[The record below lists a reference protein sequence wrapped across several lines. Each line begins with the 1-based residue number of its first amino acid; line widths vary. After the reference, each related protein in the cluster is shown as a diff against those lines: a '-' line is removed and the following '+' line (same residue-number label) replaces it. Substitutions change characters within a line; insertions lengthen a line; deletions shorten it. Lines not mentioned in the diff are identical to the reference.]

1 MNSSAGFRP
10 PKLSEINKLSCLFQV
25 FFCPPQPHQMAQL
38 ENGSSKVAKG
48 QDDLKNPGIERLH
61 EIRGNY
67 AGLPLLDSSLPP
79 AVRQGSGV
87 GAAVPPA
94 AAQPHPLQTPG

>member
-25 FFCPPQPHQMAQL
+25 FFCLPQPHQMTQL

-48 QDDLKNPGIERLH
+48 PDDLKNPGIDRLH
-61 EIRGNY
+61 KIRGNY
-67 AGLPLLDSSLPP
+67 AGLPLLDCSL
-79 AVRQGSGV
+79 
-87 GAAVPPA
+87 PA
-94 AAQPHPLQTPG
+94 AAHPGVWSGPPQAAQEKKT